1 MNQKIIPIETVAPH
15 KKVKTAKRLQRE
27 EITRDNAVSELQI
40 LLVGHSF

>member
-15 KKVKTAKRLQRE
+15 KKRLQRE